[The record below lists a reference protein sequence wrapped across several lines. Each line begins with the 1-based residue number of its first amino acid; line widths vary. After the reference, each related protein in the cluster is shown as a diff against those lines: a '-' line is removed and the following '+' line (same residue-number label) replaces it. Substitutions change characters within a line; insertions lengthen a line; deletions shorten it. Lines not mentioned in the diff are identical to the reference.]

1 MTTRRTTSEPTAA
14 EAYAA
19 RARDITRLLGVLGAQ
34 LDRHADRARADP
46 RDWGY
51 PGDLGKVR
59 ADLVGL
65 VAFLG
70 GIDPGEA
77 ERRFT
82 A

>member
-1 MTTRRTTSEPTAA
+1 MTQRRATLEPTAA

-19 RARDITRLLGVLGAQ
+19 RARDIRRLLGVLGAQ
-34 LDRHADRARADP
+34 LDRHADRAKCNP
-46 RDWGY
+46 RDWGF
-51 PGDLGKVR
+51 PVDLGKVR
-59 ADLVGL
+59 RDLIEL

-70 GIDPGEA
+70 GIDADEA